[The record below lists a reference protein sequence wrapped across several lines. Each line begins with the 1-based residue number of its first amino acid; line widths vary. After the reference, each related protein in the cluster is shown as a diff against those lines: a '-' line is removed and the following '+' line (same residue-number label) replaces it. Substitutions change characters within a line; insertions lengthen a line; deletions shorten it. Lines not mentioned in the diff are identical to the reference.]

1 MKSIS
6 FNQVLLAQTPTQNV
20 QSTGN
25 QLLAS
30 LKSQSG
36 LTLLACLAAVVAFQ
50 VIRGGAKKGKIA
62 TSYWG
67 GGKEKAIAAKKAK
80 KQMTKVSRNN
90 VALYVGTPSQ
100 MRQRLASEWLKLG
113 LVQPSHTPV
122 WQKHLGKFLHSEPTL
137 YVPDAQRGIAAI
149 GAAGSGKT
157 FSVIDPLIR
166 SGLDQGFPMCLYD
179 FKYPAQTKRAVAYA
193 MKRGY
198 TVRVFAP
205 GFPESE
211 ICNPLDLLKDEED
224 AIAAGQLSSV
234 INRNFDRA
242 GGNASSDKF
251 FEEAG
256 DSLIEGILLVTKA
269 IKTLTGDDKYCD
281 LMMAQAILSLDRLP
295 QRLEVASRGQLKIWT
310 TRPLS
315 QLISVKDSDKTV
327 ASIIGTAQR
336 IFQRFLKK
344 DFVGA
349 FCGKTTLP
357 LDLDG
362 KQLIIFGLDRN
373 NRDIVGP
380 LLAAILHMVVSRN
393 VSRTVPRKDPL
404 IVALDELPTLY
415 LPALVNWLNENREDG
430 FCGILGFQNV
440 SQLEKAYG
448 KELAQA
454 ILGGVATKFIFN
466 PQDPASAKL
475 FADYLGEQE
484 INFQSKSRSTG
495 KGGATRSFNEQNQ
508 KRFLLEP
515 AQFVKMATG
524 KAVIIN
530 PAYVRSSEAYIPL
543 FQSVKVPQSD
553 IDEQTWSEKKWD
565 LIRSRLIQSN
575 CFGVT
580 DEERTKQFEE
590 RRALAERLFPAELD
604 APTAPT
610 IEELSTVF

>member
-1 MKSIS
+1 MS
-6 FNQVLLAQTPTQNV
+6 FSKQVILAQATT
-20 QSTGN
+20 STVN
-25 QLLAS
+25 QLIAS
-30 LKSQSG
+30 LKSPSG
-36 LTLLACLAAVVAFQ
+36 LILLGCLVAVAAFQ
-50 VIRGGAKKGKIA
+50 VLGGGAKKGKVA

-67 GGKEKAIAAKKAK
+67 GAKEKAVAAKRAK
-80 KQMTKVSRNN
+80 KQMAKVSRNN
-90 VALYVGTPSQ
+90 VALYVGTPPQ
-100 MRQRLASEWLKLG
+100 IRERLHEEWRLKG
-113 LVQPSHTPV
+113 LVKDATSA
-122 WQKHLGKFLHSEPTL
+122 WQKQLDKLFSSNPTL
-137 YVPDAQRGIAAI
+137 YVPDAQRGIAAL

-166 SGLDQGFPMCLYD
+166 SALDQGFPMCLYD

-211 ICNPLDLLKDEED
+211 VCNPLDLIKDEED
-224 AIAAGQLSSV
+224 AIAAGQLSNV
-234 INRNFDRA
+234 INRNFDRS
-242 GGNASSDKF
+242 GGNGGGDKF

-269 IKTLTGDDKYCD
+269 VKTLTGEHKYCD
-281 LMMAQAILSLDRLP
+281 LMMAQAILSLDQLPERL
-295 QRLEVASRGQLKIWT
+295 LAASQGKLKVWT

-349 FCGKTTLP
+349 FCGQTTLP

-380 LLAAILHMVVSRN
+380 LLAAILHMIVSRN
-393 VSRTVPRKDPL
+393 VSRTVPRLDPL
-404 IVALDELPTLY
+404 VVVLDELPTLY

-430 FCGILGFQNV
+430 FCGILGYQNI

-454 ILGGVATKFIFN
+454 IVGGTATKFIFN
-466 PQDPASAKL
+466 PQDPTSAKL

-484 INFQSKSRSTG
+484 INFHSKSRSTG
-495 KGGATRSFNEQNQ
+495 KGGGSQSFNEQNQ

-515 AQFVKMATG
+515 AEFLKLGTG
-524 KAVIIN
+524 KAVVIN
-530 PAYVRSSEAYIPL
+530 PAYVRKSEAYVPL
-543 FQSVKVPQSD
+543 IQKVLVPQVD
-553 IDEQTWSEKKWD
+553 IDQMSWSEKKWEM
-565 LIRSRLIQSN
+565 IRPRLIQANSMS
-575 CFGVT
+575 VT
-580 DEERTKQFEE
+580 DEERRQQFEE
-590 RRALAERLFPAELD
+590 RRALAEQLFPVTTEGVS
-604 APTAPT
+604 APT
-610 IEELSTVF
+610 IEELAEVF